1 MYKYFMGRQS
11 NLKNRTSDVPI
22 VIATDSKTSSFIDS
36 WLDGYKVDF
45 DKFIDCIKLVIKID
59 ICRINLADYNCL
71 VLYLEDGKIAF
82 LDVYNEDEPRCTLHF
97 NDSDEFELNLNGDI
111 VVEEIFEE
119 TKNMR
124 FGAKYL
130 EFTQELFASKNKSVI
145 RLSCDSNNCSLYEM
159 IKQNIENLDNWES
172 ICEVINFVHSL
183 DKTLSTFTISLA
195 SYDDEFQLVNLDV
208 EDGTVTKYIVSNDS
222 EFYEVESDG
231 GWRAKIDDILVKFDI
246 ESKTSC
252 VFVTPKSIP
261 KLKESFSQIMISILE
276 KVSSMFEIIRYL
288 DSTIADIAVIEK
300 PE

>member
-1 MYKYFMGRQS
+1 MGRQS
-11 NLKNRTSDVPI
+11 NLKNRASDVPI

-45 DKFIDCIKLVIKID
+45 DKFIDCIKLVIKTD
-59 ICRINLADYNCL
+59 ICRISIVDYNCL

-97 NDSDEFELNLNGDI
+97 NSSDEFELNLNGDI
-111 VVEEIFEE
+111 VVDEIFEE

-130 EFTQELFASKNKSVI
+130 ECTQELFASKNKSVI

-159 IKQNIENLDNWES
+159 IKQNIENLDDWES
-172 ICEVINFVHSL
+172 ILEVTNFIHSL

-195 SYDDEFQLVNLDV
+195 SYDDEFLLVNLDV
-208 EDGTVTKYIVSNDS
+208 EDGAVTKYIVSNDS

-231 GWRAKIDDILVKFDI
+231 GWSAKTDGILFKFDI
-246 ESKTSC
+246 ETKTPR
-252 VFVTPKSIP
+252 VFATPKSISR
-261 KLKESFSQIMISILE
+261 LKESFNQMILPIFE
-276 KVSSMFEIIRYL
+276 TVSGMFEIIKYL
-288 DSTIADIAVIEK
+288 ESIIADIAVIEK